1 MKYDKNHALLEC
13 SIPGIPQKS
22 GKVRDVFDLGDKLL
36 MVVTDRISA
45 FDVILPCGVPD
56 KGKVLNQLSLFWLEF
71 FGVKNHL
78 ITANVDEYPAELQP
92 YKEDLRGRSMLV
104 KKVKMVEVEC
114 IARGY
119 LTGSGWKEYQQSQTV
134 NGEKLRAGY
143 ENASKLD
150 EVLFTPTTKAAIGDH
165 DEAINY
171 EQTKALVGEATAQ
184 ALKDATIGLYTKA
197 ADYAAQHGIIIADT
211 KFEFGQDDDGSLI
224 LADEVLT
231 PDSSRFW
238 PQASYKVGANPPSL
252 DKQYVRD
259 WLDSINFNHQPP
271 GPVLP
276 DDVIARTREIYIKRT
291 FPARSWPNVRHSS
304 FIIYNRSKE
313 TMGMFDQVR
322 EAMKM
327 RSEAKKIEAE
337 IKKITAEYSN
347 GGITVVAK
355 GDMTIDKIAITP
367 EAYEEVKAGK
377 PARFETM
384 LFNVVNGALK
394 KARETTQQ
402 EMAKLMQANGG
413 FGGLFGK

>member
-13 SIPGIPQKS
+13 SIPGVPQKS

-45 FDVILPCGVPD
+45 FDVILPSGVPD
-56 KGKVLNQLSLFWLEF
+56 KGKVLNQLSLFWMEF
-71 FGVKNHL
+71 LGMKNHL
-78 ITANVDEYPAELQP
+78 ITANVDEYPEVLQP

-119 LTGSGWKEYQQSQTV
+119 LTGSGWKEYRSAGTV

-171 EQTKALVGEATAQ
+171 DQTVGIVGAETAAKLKEAT
-184 ALKDATIGLYTKA
+184 ISLYTRA
-197 ADYAAQHGIIIADT
+197 AEYARERGIIIADT
-211 KFEFGQDDDGSLI
+211 KFEFGMDDDGSLI

-238 PQASYKVGANPPSL
+238 PESSYAVGSNPPSL

-276 DDVIARTREIYIKRT
+276 DEVIAKTREIY
-291 FPARSWPNVRHSS
+291 VR
-304 FIIYNRSKE
+304 
-313 TMGMFDQVR
+313 
-322 EAMKM
+322 
-327 RSEAKKIEAE
+327 
-337 IKKITAEYSN
+337 
-347 GGITVVAK
+347 
-355 GDMTIDKIAITP
+355 
-367 EAYEEVKAGK
+367 AYEG
-377 PARFETM
+377 
-384 LFNVVNGALK
+384 LSGS
-394 KARETTQQ
+394 
-402 EMAKLMQANGG
+402 KLV
-413 FGGLFGK
+413 

>member
-13 SIPGIPQKS
+13 SIPGVPQKS

-45 FDVILPCGVPD
+45 FDVILPSGVPD
-56 KGKVLNQLSLFWLEF
+56 KGKVLNQLSLFWMEF
-71 FGVKNHL
+71 LGMKNHL
-78 ITANVDEYPAELQP
+78 ITANVDEYPEVLQP
-92 YKEDLRGRSMLV
+92 YQEDLRGRSMLV

-119 LTGSGWKEYQQSQTV
+119 LTGSGWKEYRSAGTV

-171 EQTKALVGEATAQ
+171 DQTVGIVGAETAAKLKEAT
-184 ALKDATIGLYTKA
+184 ISLYTRA
-197 ADYAAQHGIIIADT
+197 AEYARERGIIIADT
-211 KFEFGQDDDGSLI
+211 KFEFGMDDDGSLI

-238 PQASYKVGANPPSL
+238 PESSYAVGSNPPSL

-271 GPVLP
+271 GPELP
-276 DDVIARTREIYIKRT
+276 DEVVARTREIYIK
-291 FPARSWPNVRHSS
+291 
-304 FIIYNRSKE
+304 
-313 TMGMFDQVR
+313 
-322 EAMKM
+322 
-327 RSEAKKIEAE
+327 
-337 IKKITAEYSN
+337 
-347 GGITVVAK
+347 
-355 GDMTIDKIAITP
+355 
-367 EAYEEVKAGK
+367 AYEDLSGRKI
-377 PARFETM
+377 
-384 LFNVVNGALK
+384 
-394 KARETTQQ
+394 
-402 EMAKLMQANGG
+402 
-413 FGGLFGK
+413 

>member
-1 MKYDKNHALLEC
+1 MKYDKNQALLEC
-13 SIPGIPQKS
+13 AIPGLPQKS

-56 KGKVLNQLSLFWLEF
+56 KGKVLNQLSLFWLDF

-78 ITANVDEYPAELQP
+78 VTADVDAYPAALQP

-104 KKVKMVEVEC
+104 KKVNMVEVEC

-119 LTGSGWKEYQQSQTV
+119 LTGSGWKEYQKSGTV

-165 DEAINY
+165 DEAIDY
-171 EQTKALVGEATAQ
+171 EQTKALVGEATAK

-197 ADYAAQHGIIIADT
+197 ADYARERGIIIADT
-211 KFEFGQDDDGSLI
+211 KFEFGKDADGSLI

-238 PQASYKVGANPPSL
+238 PAASYKVGANPPSL

-259 WLDSINFNHQPP
+259 WLDSIHFNHQPP

-276 DDVIARTREIYIKRT
+276 DEVIAKTREIYRKAYRDL
-291 FPARSWPNVRHSS
+291 S
-304 FIIYNRSKE
+304 
-313 TMGMFDQVR
+313 G
-322 EAMKM
+322 
-327 RSEAKKIEAE
+327 SEL
-337 IKKITAEYSN
+337 
-347 GGITVVAK
+347 
-355 GDMTIDKIAITP
+355 
-367 EAYEEVKAGK
+367 
-377 PARFETM
+377 R
-384 LFNVVNGALK
+384 
-394 KARETTQQ
+394 
-402 EMAKLMQANGG
+402 
-413 FGGLFGK
+413 

>member
-56 KGKVLNQLSLFWLEF
+56 KGKVLNQLSLFWLDF

-119 LTGSGWKEYQQSQTV
+119 LTGSGWKEYQKSGTV

-171 EQTKALVGEATAQ
+171 VETVKLVGEETAK
-184 ALKDATIGLYTKA
+184 ALRDATVGLYTKA
-197 ADYAAQHGIIIADT
+197 ADYAAKHGIIIADT
-211 KFEFGQDDDGSLI
+211 KFEFGKDADGSLI

-238 PQASYKVGANPPSL
+238 PEASYTVGANPPSL

-276 DDVIARTREIYIKRT
+276 AEVIEKTREIYIKA
-291 FPARSWPNVRHSS
+291 FKDLS
-304 FIIYNRSKE
+304 
-313 TMGMFDQVR
+313 
-322 EAMKM
+322 
-327 RSEAKKIEAE
+327 
-337 IKKITAEYSN
+337 
-347 GGITVVAK
+347 
-355 GDMTIDKIAITP
+355 
-367 EAYEEVKAGK
+367 GK
-377 PARFETM
+377 DLA
-384 LFNVVNGALK
+384 
-394 KARETTQQ
+394 
-402 EMAKLMQANGG
+402 
-413 FGGLFGK
+413 

>member
-13 SIPGIPQKS
+13 SIPGVPQKS

-45 FDVILPCGVPD
+45 FDVILPSGVPD
-56 KGKVLNQLSLFWLEF
+56 KGKVLNQLSLFWMEF
-71 FGVKNHL
+71 LGMKNHL
-78 ITANVDEYPAELQP
+78 ITANVDEYPEVLQP

-119 LTGSGWKEYQQSQTV
+119 LTGSGWKEYKSAGTV

-171 EQTKALVGEATAQ
+171 DQTVGIVGAETAAKLKEAT
-184 ALKDATIGLYTKA
+184 ISLYTRA
-197 ADYAAQHGIIIADT
+197 AEYARERGIIIADT
-211 KFEFGQDDDGSLI
+211 KFEFGMDDDGSLI

-238 PQASYKVGANPPSL
+238 PESSYTVGSNPPSL

-271 GPVLP
+271 GPELP
-276 DDVIARTREIYIKRT
+276 DEVVARTREIYIK
-291 FPARSWPNVRHSS
+291 
-304 FIIYNRSKE
+304 
-313 TMGMFDQVR
+313 
-322 EAMKM
+322 
-327 RSEAKKIEAE
+327 
-337 IKKITAEYSN
+337 
-347 GGITVVAK
+347 
-355 GDMTIDKIAITP
+355 
-367 EAYEEVKAGK
+367 AYEDLSGRKI
-377 PARFETM
+377 
-384 LFNVVNGALK
+384 
-394 KARETTQQ
+394 
-402 EMAKLMQANGG
+402 
-413 FGGLFGK
+413 

>member
-1 MKYDKNHALLEC
+1 MKYDKNNALLEC

-78 ITANVDEYPAELQP
+78 ITANVDEYPEELQP

-104 KKVKMVEVEC
+104 KKVNMVEVEC

-119 LTGSGWKEYQQSQTV
+119 LTGSGWKEYQKSQTV

-143 ENASKLD
+143 QNASKLD

-171 EQTKALVGEATAQ
+171 DETVKLVGEATAK
-184 ALKDATIGLYTKA
+184 ALKEATIGLYSKA
-197 ADYAAQHGIIIADT
+197 ADYARQHGIIIADT
-211 KFEFGQDDDGSLI
+211 KFEFGQDADGSLI

-238 PQASYKVGANPPSL
+238 PEASYAVGSNPPSL

-276 DDVIARTREIYIKRT
+276 DDVITKTREIYIK
-291 FPARSWPNVRHSS
+291 
-304 FIIYNRSKE
+304 
-313 TMGMFDQVR
+313 
-322 EAMKM
+322 
-327 RSEAKKIEAE
+327 
-337 IKKITAEYSN
+337 
-347 GGITVVAK
+347 
-355 GDMTIDKIAITP
+355 
-367 EAYEEVKAGK
+367 AYEDLSG
-377 PARFETM
+377 R
-384 LFNVVNGALK
+384 
-394 KARETTQQ
+394 
-402 EMAKLMQANGG
+402 KLA
-413 FGGLFGK
+413 

>member
-119 LTGSGWKEYQQSQTV
+119 LTGSGWKEYQKSQTV

-171 EQTKALVGEATAQ
+171 EQTVKLVGEATAK
-184 ALKDATIGLYTKA
+184 ALRDATIGLYSKA

-211 KFEFGQDDDGSLI
+211 KFEFGKDDDGSLI

-238 PQASYKVGANPPSL
+238 PEASYKVGANPPSL

-276 DDVIARTREIYIKRT
+276 DEVIARTREIYIKA
-291 FPARSWPNVRHSS
+291 FKDLS
-304 FIIYNRSKE
+304 
-313 TMGMFDQVR
+313 
-322 EAMKM
+322 
-327 RSEAKKIEAE
+327 
-337 IKKITAEYSN
+337 
-347 GGITVVAK
+347 
-355 GDMTIDKIAITP
+355 
-367 EAYEEVKAGK
+367 GK
-377 PARFETM
+377 D
-384 LFNVVNGALK
+384 LV
-394 KARETTQQ
+394 
-402 EMAKLMQANGG
+402 
-413 FGGLFGK
+413 

>member
-13 SIPGIPQKS
+13 SIPGVPQKS

-45 FDVILPCGVPD
+45 FDVILPSGVPD
-56 KGKVLNQLSLFWLEF
+56 KGKVLNQLSLFWMEF
-71 FGVKNHL
+71 LGMKNHL
-78 ITANVDEYPAELQP
+78 ITANVDEYPEVLQP

-119 LTGSGWKEYQQSQTV
+119 LTGSGWKEYKTAGTV

-171 EQTKALVGEATAQ
+171 DQTVAIVGAETAAKLKEATVS
-184 ALKDATIGLYTKA
+184 LYSRA
-197 ADYAAQHGIIIADT
+197 AEYARERGIIIADT
-211 KFEFGQDDDGSLI
+211 KFEFGMDDDGSLI

-238 PQASYKVGANPPSL
+238 PESSYAVGSNPPSL

-271 GPVLP
+271 GPELP
-276 DDVIARTREIYIKRT
+276 DEVIARTREIYVK
-291 FPARSWPNVRHSS
+291 
-304 FIIYNRSKE
+304 
-313 TMGMFDQVR
+313 
-322 EAMKM
+322 
-327 RSEAKKIEAE
+327 
-337 IKKITAEYSN
+337 
-347 GGITVVAK
+347 
-355 GDMTIDKIAITP
+355 
-367 EAYEEVKAGK
+367 AYEDLSGRKI
-377 PARFETM
+377 
-384 LFNVVNGALK
+384 
-394 KARETTQQ
+394 
-402 EMAKLMQANGG
+402 
-413 FGGLFGK
+413 

>member
-1 MKYDKNHALLEC
+1 MKYDKNQALLEC
-13 SIPGIPQKS
+13 AIPGLPQKS

-56 KGKVLNQLSLFWLEF
+56 KGKVLNQLSLFWLDF

-78 ITANVDEYPAELQP
+78 VTADVDAYPAALQP

-104 KKVKMVEVEC
+104 KKVNMVEVEC

-119 LTGSGWKEYQQSQTV
+119 LTGSGWKEYQKSGTV

-165 DEAINY
+165 DEAIDY
-171 EQTKALVGEATAQ
+171 EQTKALVSEATAK

-197 ADYAAQHGIIIADT
+197 ADYARERGIIIADT
-211 KFEFGQDDDGSLI
+211 KFEFGKDADGSLI

-238 PQASYKVGANPPSL
+238 PAASYKVGANPPSL

-259 WLDSINFNHQPP
+259 WLDSVHFNHQPP

-276 DDVIARTREIYIKRT
+276 DEVIAKTREIYRKAYRDL
-291 FPARSWPNVRHSS
+291 S
-304 FIIYNRSKE
+304 
-313 TMGMFDQVR
+313 G
-322 EAMKM
+322 
-327 RSEAKKIEAE
+327 SEL
-337 IKKITAEYSN
+337 
-347 GGITVVAK
+347 
-355 GDMTIDKIAITP
+355 
-367 EAYEEVKAGK
+367 
-377 PARFETM
+377 R
-384 LFNVVNGALK
+384 
-394 KARETTQQ
+394 
-402 EMAKLMQANGG
+402 
-413 FGGLFGK
+413 

>member
-119 LTGSGWKEYQQSQTV
+119 LTGSGWKEYQKSQTV

-184 ALKDATIGLYTKA
+184 ALKDATIRLYTKA

-276 DDVIARTREIYIKRT
+276 DDVIARTREIYIK
-291 FPARSWPNVRHSS
+291 
-304 FIIYNRSKE
+304 
-313 TMGMFDQVR
+313 
-322 EAMKM
+322 
-327 RSEAKKIEAE
+327 
-337 IKKITAEYSN
+337 
-347 GGITVVAK
+347 
-355 GDMTIDKIAITP
+355 
-367 EAYEEVKAGK
+367 AYEDLSGK
-377 PARFETM
+377 
-384 LFNVVNGALK
+384 
-394 KARETTQQ
+394 
-402 EMAKLMQANGG
+402 KLA
-413 FGGLFGK
+413 

>member
-13 SIPGIPQKS
+13 VIPGVPQKS

-56 KGKVLNQLSLFWLEF
+56 KGKVLNQISLFWLEF

-119 LTGSGWKEYQQSQTV
+119 LTGSGWKEYQKSGTV

-171 EQTKALVGEATAQ
+171 EQTKALVGETTAK
-184 ALKDATIGLYTKA
+184 ALKDATIGLYSKA

-211 KFEFGQDDDGSLI
+211 KFEFGRDDDGSLI

-259 WLDSINFNHQPP
+259 WLESIGFNKEPP

-276 DDVIARTREIYIKRT
+276 DDVIARTREIYVK
-291 FPARSWPNVRHSS
+291 
-304 FIIYNRSKE
+304 
-313 TMGMFDQVR
+313 
-322 EAMKM
+322 
-327 RSEAKKIEAE
+327 
-337 IKKITAEYSN
+337 
-347 GGITVVAK
+347 
-355 GDMTIDKIAITP
+355 
-367 EAYEEVKAGK
+367 AYEDLSG
-377 PARFETM
+377 R
-384 LFNVVNGALK
+384 
-394 KARETTQQ
+394 
-402 EMAKLMQANGG
+402 KLS
-413 FGGLFGK
+413 

>member
-78 ITANVDEYPAELQP
+78 ITANVDEYPSELQP

-119 LTGSGWKEYQQSQTV
+119 LTGSGWKEYQKSQTV

-171 EQTKALVGEATAQ
+171 EQTKALVGEATAK

-211 KFEFGQDDDGSLI
+211 KFEFGKDEDGSLI

-238 PQASYKVGANPPSL
+238 PQASYRVGANPPSL

-276 DDVIARTREIYIKRT
+276 DEVIAKTREIYIK
-291 FPARSWPNVRHSS
+291 
-304 FIIYNRSKE
+304 
-313 TMGMFDQVR
+313 
-322 EAMKM
+322 
-327 RSEAKKIEAE
+327 
-337 IKKITAEYSN
+337 
-347 GGITVVAK
+347 
-355 GDMTIDKIAITP
+355 
-367 EAYEEVKAGK
+367 AYENLSGK
-377 PARFETM
+377 
-384 LFNVVNGALK
+384 
-394 KARETTQQ
+394 
-402 EMAKLMQANGG
+402 KLA
-413 FGGLFGK
+413 

>member
-13 SIPGIPQKS
+13 RIPGIPQKS
-22 GKVRDVFDLGDKLL
+22 GKVRDVFDLGDSLL

-78 ITANVDEYPAELQP
+78 ITADVDAYPAVLQP

-104 KKVKMVEVEC
+104 RKVNMVEVEC

-119 LTGSGWKEYQQSQTV
+119 LTGSGWKEYKASQTV

-171 EQTKALVGEATAQ
+171 EQTKALVGEETAK
-184 ALKDATIGLYTKA
+184 ALRDATVGLYSKA
-197 ADYAAQHGIIIADT
+197 AEYAARHGIIIADT
-211 KFEFGQDDDGSLI
+211 KFEFGKDADGSLI

-238 PQASYKVGANPPSL
+238 PQASYRVGANPPSL

-259 WLDSINFNHQPP
+259 WLESIGFNKEPP

-276 DDVIARTREIYIKRT
+276 DDVIARTREIYVK
-291 FPARSWPNVRHSS
+291 
-304 FIIYNRSKE
+304 
-313 TMGMFDQVR
+313 
-322 EAMKM
+322 
-327 RSEAKKIEAE
+327 
-337 IKKITAEYSN
+337 
-347 GGITVVAK
+347 
-355 GDMTIDKIAITP
+355 
-367 EAYEEVKAGK
+367 AYEDLSG
-377 PARFETM
+377 R
-384 LFNVVNGALK
+384 
-394 KARETTQQ
+394 
-402 EMAKLMQANGG
+402 KLA
-413 FGGLFGK
+413 

>member
-78 ITANVDEYPAELQP
+78 ITANVDEYPAALQP

-119 LTGSGWKEYQQSQTV
+119 LTGSGWKEYQKSQTV

-276 DDVIARTREIYIKRT
+276 DDVIARTREIYIK
-291 FPARSWPNVRHSS
+291 
-304 FIIYNRSKE
+304 
-313 TMGMFDQVR
+313 
-322 EAMKM
+322 
-327 RSEAKKIEAE
+327 
-337 IKKITAEYSN
+337 
-347 GGITVVAK
+347 
-355 GDMTIDKIAITP
+355 
-367 EAYEEVKAGK
+367 AYEDLSGK
-377 PARFETM
+377 
-384 LFNVVNGALK
+384 
-394 KARETTQQ
+394 
-402 EMAKLMQANGG
+402 KLA
-413 FGGLFGK
+413 

>member
-13 SIPGIPQKS
+13 SIPGVPQKS

-45 FDVILPCGVPD
+45 FDVILPSGVPD
-56 KGKVLNQLSLFWLEF
+56 KGKVLNQLSLFWMEF
-71 FGVKNHL
+71 LGMKNHL
-78 ITANVDEYPAELQP
+78 ITANVDEYPEVLQP

-119 LTGSGWKEYQQSQTV
+119 LTGSGWKEYRSAGTV

-171 EQTKALVGEATAQ
+171 DQTVGIVGAETAAKLKEAT
-184 ALKDATIGLYTKA
+184 ISLYTRA
-197 ADYAAQHGIIIADT
+197 AEYARERGIIIADT
-211 KFEFGQDDDGSLI
+211 KFEFGMDDDGSLI

-238 PQASYKVGANPPSL
+238 PESSYAVGSNPPSL

-271 GPVLP
+271 GPELP
-276 DDVIARTREIYIKRT
+276 DEVVARTREIYIK
-291 FPARSWPNVRHSS
+291 
-304 FIIYNRSKE
+304 
-313 TMGMFDQVR
+313 
-322 EAMKM
+322 
-327 RSEAKKIEAE
+327 
-337 IKKITAEYSN
+337 
-347 GGITVVAK
+347 
-355 GDMTIDKIAITP
+355 
-367 EAYEEVKAGK
+367 AYEDLSGRKI
-377 PARFETM
+377 
-384 LFNVVNGALK
+384 
-394 KARETTQQ
+394 
-402 EMAKLMQANGG
+402 
-413 FGGLFGK
+413 

>member
-78 ITANVDEYPAELQP
+78 VTANVDEYPAELQP

-119 LTGSGWKEYQQSQTV
+119 LTGSGWKEYQKSQTV

-171 EQTKALVGEATAQ
+171 EQTKALVGEATAK

-211 KFEFGQDDDGSLI
+211 KFEFGKDDDGSLI

-238 PQASYKVGANPPSL
+238 PEASYKVGANPPSL

-276 DDVIARTREIYIKRT
+276 AEVIEKTREIYLKA
-291 FPARSWPNVRHSS
+291 FKDLSG
-304 FIIYNRSKE
+304 KE
-313 TMGMFDQVR
+313 
-322 EAMKM
+322 
-327 RSEAKKIEAE
+327 
-337 IKKITAEYSN
+337 
-347 GGITVVAK
+347 
-355 GDMTIDKIAITP
+355 
-367 EAYEEVKAGK
+367 
-377 PARFETM
+377 
-384 LFNVVNGALK
+384 LL
-394 KARETTQQ
+394 
-402 EMAKLMQANGG
+402 
-413 FGGLFGK
+413 